1 MIERIT
7 DPEKFEKVVND
18 IHELF
23 GEQDKNAFHKFL
35 PHNKDCIIACFSN
48 KKILQWDF
56 FVWSNLNKDDKY
68 DAVIAFINNKNEKF
82 AKNIFAEYIWISD
95 NPKVS
100 FKLLGQAMKFAK
112 KQEFE
117 YVSMSAVCE
126 SEKFDKICNFYKRMG
141 FVKDSE
147 TYVAK
152 I

>member
-7 DPEKFEKVVND
+7 DPKKFEKVVND

-35 PHNKDCIIACFSN
+35 PHDKDCIIACFSN

-68 DAVIAFINNKNEKF
+68 DKF

-126 SEKFDKICNFYKRMG
+126 SDKFDKICNFYKRMG